1 MWKSSIGNG
10 WLGGWVVGCGASLAR
25 GGWVGVLAY
34 WGSPYHKQAKRRSQR
49 PNVPVPV
56 PEKVWHGAGARNIRN
71 TPIPLYCIHRVM
83 GQVTFMADVVDKDWM
98 HELESI
104 MSRLRAKDGCPW
116 DREQDHVTLQR
127 YLIEEAYELIDAI
140 DDGDDE
146 HLVDE
151 LGDVLLQVV
160 FHCQIARETE
170 RFDLQDVA
178 RTISE
183 KLLRRHPHVFG
194 DTTVD
199 DADGVVRQW
208 EEIKREESTGR
219 KRTSHLDGVPR
230 HLPALLQ
237 AEKIQKKAAK
247 VGFDWPN
254 IDGVIEKLDE
264 ELAELKAARAAGDAE
279 AVAAEAGDLLFTIVN
294 FSRFC
299 KFNAEDALRG
309 TVGRFRERFSFIEQ
323 ELQRQGRTFEASSL
337 AELDALWDE
346 AKRRIE
352 DEA

>member
-1 MWKSSIGNG
+1 
-10 WLGGWVVGCGASLAR
+10 
-25 GGWVGVLAY
+25 
-34 WGSPYHKQAKRRSQR
+34 
-49 PNVPVPV
+49 
-56 PEKVWHGAGARNIRN
+56 
-71 TPIPLYCIHRVM
+71 M
-83 GQVTFMADVVDKDWM
+83 GQVTFMADIVDKDWM

-160 FHCQIARETE
+160 FHCQIARETK

-352 DEA
+352 DGA